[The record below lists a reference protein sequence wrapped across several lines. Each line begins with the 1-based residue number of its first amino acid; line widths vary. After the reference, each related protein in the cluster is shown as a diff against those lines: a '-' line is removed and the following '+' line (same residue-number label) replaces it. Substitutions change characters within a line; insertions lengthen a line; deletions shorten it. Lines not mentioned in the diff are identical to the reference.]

1 MFTGFK
7 IAVAKEGKTWTKLTN
22 CNIYDVTGE
31 GFKVDINV
39 ESNLSGILYLGTS
52 KLTMLKE
59 FEGTFSVNKYKFEV
73 TGLLEKTKYY
83 FYIKNTSIGEEGRTG
98 IYCQK
103 TGVKVALD
111 IDIGCPAIVRVFAY
125 SDNIYTIVNVGNP
138 ANESG
143 KIKSIEIRS
152 ANGIILIG
160 VTVATFYV
168 VSGNNLSTRDHVYIG
183 NIAPDEKRIFA
194 VDLDVVKGDYI
205 GFVSSDSSNIQ
216 VDTSGGDNLWFKL
229 GNFIPCTN
237 VNFGVDIGWV
247 ISLYGTGKTIL

>member
-1 MFTGFK
+1 MFLGER
-7 IAVAKEGKTWTKLTN
+7 INAAKASKTWTKLTN
-22 CNIYDVTGE
+22 CNIYDVNGE

-39 ESNLSGILYLGTS
+39 ENDFSGILYLGTS
-52 KLTMLKE
+52 KFSMLKE
-59 FEGTFSVNKYKFEV
+59 FAGIFSVNKYTFTVK
-73 TGLLEKTKYY
+73 GLSKQTRYY

-103 TGVKVALD
+103 TGVKFALD
-111 IDIGCPAIVRVFAY
+111 IDIGCPAIMREYAY
-125 SDNIYTIVNVGNP
+125 SDNIYTIINEGNP

-143 KIKSIEIRS
+143 KIKSIEIYS

-168 VSGNNLSTRDHVYIG
+168 VNGNRLSTRDHVYIG
-183 NIAPDEKRIFA
+183 DIAPGEKRIFA

-216 VDTSGGDNLWFKL
+216 VDTSGGDNTWYKL

-237 VNFGVDIGWV
+237 EIFGVDYGWV
-247 ISLYGTGKTIL
+247 ISLYGTGKTII